1 MNEFV
6 FKNQKKLRCG
16 LTTGTCA
23 AACAQA
29 AMLRLLTGQVRSEVT
44 VRLPESRKRVQ
55 VDVAAAQ
62 LHEEIAD
69 NRANRGTQQNS
80 DGRSP
85 LQRVGSAENDSR
97 SLDQRVT
104 LAVYPTADGGFATR
118 KDAGDDPDVTNGT
131 EIRAYIQVCKRASEK
146 IVTSDAG
153 NLKADRSMWQGKDTE
168 AAGSMR
174 KTPEQTHASSRETS
188 VFVPEGAFA
197 SADGRLYLTGGEG
210 VGRVTKPG
218 LEQAVGQ
225 SAINRVPRQM
235 IFDAVQQVLDAFED
249 DEKRRT
255 EGCTPSLEMENKL
268 KHVDGKP
275 DAEYIRSKW
284 LNEGNEKSERSEKPC
299 YLITISVPAGAELA
313 KRTFNPMLGIE
324 GGISIL
330 GTTGIVEPMSEAAI
344 VATIET
350 SIRQVL
356 AMEDAAASETET
368 LRKEEVSAD
377 QKAETLIRQVL
388 AMEDD
393 AVSEAETLR
402 KEDVSADQKTETS
415 EERTAADEAVG
426 QLQSPAA
433 HGEQTEST
441 GSGRKDD
448 GDIGRSARRILA
460 VPGNYGQRYVEQQL
474 GLRGVPVVEVS
485 NYIGEAI
492 DLAVSYGATDFLLV
506 GNVGKLVKLAAGI
519 MNTHS
524 RVADGRWEI
533 FAAHLALCGG
543 TRAQVAAM
551 REATTTEE
559 MLTRLEAMGLRVPVM
574 ASIMGEIEAHMA
586 HRIRGQMNFGVIV
599 YSERFG
605 RVGETAGAA
614 RLLEGFCCIKS

>member
-29 AMLRLLTGQVRSEVT
+29 VMLRLLTGQVRSEVT

-55 VDVAAAQ
+55 VDVAAAK

-69 NRANRGTQQNS
+69 NRANRGTQQDS
-80 DGRSP
+80 DAASLLQQADPAEDRLRS
-85 LQRVGSAENDSR
+85 SAQ
-97 SLDQRVT
+97 LVT

-131 EIRAYIQVCKRASEK
+131 EIRAYVKVFEK
-146 IVTSDAG
+146 GPEETATSSVEG
-153 NLKADRSMWQGKDTE
+153 LRLHADRHPSEMTDDAREVRMESHAASKCDGPAPE
-168 AAGSMR
+168 A
-174 KTPEQTHASSRETS
+174 
-188 VFVPEGAFA
+188 VPTGAFV
-197 SADGRLYLTGGEG
+197 SANGRLYLTGGVG

-218 LEQAVGQ
+218 LEQAIGQ

-235 IFDAVQQVLDAFED
+235 IFDAVQQVLDVFEE
-249 DEKRRT
+249 DEKHRID
-255 EGCTPSLEMENKL
+255 GCTSSLK
-268 KHVDGKP
+268 
-275 DAEYIRSKW
+275 
-284 LNEGNEKSERSEKPC
+284 C

-313 KRTFNPMLGIE
+313 QRTFNPMLGIE

-344 VATIET
+344 IATIET

-368 LRKEEVSAD
+368 LRKE
-377 QKAETLIRQVL
+377 
-388 AMEDD
+388 
-393 AVSEAETLR
+393 
-402 KEDVSADQKTETS
+402 DVSAAQKAETS

-426 QLQSPAA
+426 QLQSPAT
-433 HGEQTEST
+433 HGKQTDST
-441 GSGRKDD
+441 DSGRKDD
-448 GDIGRSARRILA
+448 GDIGRSTRRILA

-559 MLTRLEAMGLRVPVM
+559 MLTRLETMGLRVPVM
-574 ASIMGEIEAHMA
+574 ASIMGEIEAHIA

-614 RLLEGFCCIKS
+614 RLLEGFQR

>member
-29 AMLRLLTGQVRSEVT
+29 AMLRLLTGKVLPEVT
-44 VRLPESRKRVQ
+44 VRLPESRK
-55 VDVAAAQ
+55 
-62 LHEEIAD
+62 
-69 NRANRGTQQNS
+69 
-80 DGRSP
+80 SP
-85 LQRVGSAENDSR
+85 ENT
-97 SLDQRVT
+97 RVT

-131 EIRAYIQVCKRASEK
+131 EIRAYIQVCDVAS
-146 IVTSDAG
+146 VPAG
-153 NLKADRSMWQGKDTE
+153 
-168 AAGSMR
+168 
-174 KTPEQTHASSRETS
+174 
-188 VFVPEGAFA
+188 VFA

-235 IFDAVQQVLDAFED
+235 IFEAVQQVLED
-249 DEKRRT
+249 FGE
-255 EGCTPSLEMENKL
+255 EACTT
-268 KHVDGKP
+268 
-275 DAEYIRSKW
+275 
-284 LNEGNEKSERSEKPC
+284 C

-313 KRTFNPMLGIE
+313 QRTFNPMLGIE

-344 VATIET
+344 VATIES

-356 AMEDAAASETET
+356 AMED
-368 LRKEEVSAD
+368 
-377 QKAETLIRQVL
+377 
-388 AMEDD
+388 
-393 AVSEAETLR
+393 
-402 KEDVSADQKTETS
+402 
-415 EERTAADEAVG
+415 
-426 QLQSPAA
+426 
-433 HGEQTEST
+433 
-441 GSGRKDD
+441 
-448 GDIGRSARRILA
+448 GDIGRRKRRILA

-559 MLTRLEAMGLRVPVM
+559 MLTRLEEMGLRAQVM

-586 HRIRGQMNFGVIV
+586 HRIRGQMDFGVIV

-605 RVGETAGAA
+605 RVGETAGAE
-614 RLLEGFCCIKS
+614 RLLEKFRGIGA

>member
-55 VDVAAAQ
+55 VDVAAAK
-62 LHEEIAD
+62 LHAEIAD
-69 NRANRGTQQNS
+69 NRANRGTQQDS

-85 LQRVGSAENDSR
+85 LQQAGSVKSDLR
-97 SLDQRVT
+97 SSEQLVT

-131 EIRAYIQVCKRASEK
+131 EIRACIQVCD
-146 IVTSDAG
+146 V
-153 NLKADRSMWQGKDTE
+153 
-168 AAGSMR
+168 
-174 KTPEQTHASSRETS
+174 
-188 VFVPEGAFA
+188 VVVPEGAFA
-197 SADGRLYLTGGEG
+197 SADGRLYLTGGVG

-313 KRTFNPMLGIE
+313 QQTFNPMLGIE

-356 AMEDAAASETET
+356 AMEDAAVSETQT
-368 LRKEEVSAD
+368 LRKEE
-377 QKAETLIRQVL
+377 
-388 AMEDD
+388 
-393 AVSEAETLR
+393 
-402 KEDVSADQKTETS
+402 VSADQKTETS

-426 QLQSPAA
+426 RLQSPAA
-433 HGEQTEST
+433 HGKQKELT

-551 REATTTEE
+551 RKATTTEE
-559 MLTRLEAMGLRVPVM
+559 MLTRLEEMGLRVPVM

>member
-1 MNEFV
+1 MNEYV

-29 AMLRLLTGQVRSEVT
+29 AMLRLLTGQVLSEVT
-44 VRLPESRKRVQ
+44 VRLPESRK
-55 VDVAAAQ
+55 
-62 LHEEIAD
+62 
-69 NRANRGTQQNS
+69 N
-80 DGRSP
+80 P
-85 LQRVGSAENDSR
+85 ENT
-97 SLDQRVT
+97 RVT
-104 LAVYPTADGGFATR
+104 LSVYPTADGGFATR

-131 EIRAYIQVCKRASEK
+131 EIRAYIQVCDVAS
-146 IVTSDAG
+146 
-153 NLKADRSMWQGKDTE
+153 
-168 AAGSMR
+168 
-174 KTPEQTHASSRETS
+174 
-188 VFVPEGAFA
+188 VPAGAFA
-197 SADGRLYLTGGEG
+197 SADGRLYLTGGMG

-235 IFDAVQQVLDAFED
+235 IFDAVQQVLEDFGEDA
-249 DEKRRT
+249 
-255 EGCTPSLEMENKL
+255 CTT
-268 KHVDGKP
+268 
-275 DAEYIRSKW
+275 
-284 LNEGNEKSERSEKPC
+284 C

-313 KRTFNPMLGIE
+313 QRTFNPMLGIE

-350 SIRQVL
+350 SIRQL
-356 AMEDAAASETET
+356 LTME
-368 LRKEEVSAD
+368 
-377 QKAETLIRQVL
+377 
-388 AMEDD
+388 
-393 AVSEAETLR
+393 
-402 KEDVSADQKTETS
+402 
-415 EERTAADEAVG
+415 
-426 QLQSPAA
+426 
-433 HGEQTEST
+433 
-441 GSGRKDD
+441 D
-448 GDIGRSARRILA
+448 GDIDRRARRILA

-559 MLTRLEAMGLRVPVM
+559 MLTRLEEMGLRAPVM

-586 HRIRGQMNFGVIV
+586 HRIRGQMDFGVIV
-599 YSERFG
+599 YSERFE
-605 RVGETAGAA
+605 RVGETAGAE
-614 RLLEGFCCIKS
+614 RLLEKLRGTGA

>member
-55 VDVAAAQ
+55 VDVAAAK

-69 NRANRGTQQNS
+69 NRANRGTQQDSN
-80 DGRSP
+80 GRSP
-85 LQRVGSAENDSR
+85 LQQAGSAESDTR
-97 SLDQRVT
+97 SSEQRVT

-131 EIRAYIQVCKRASEK
+131 EIRACIQVCKRASEK

-153 NLKADRSMWQGKDTE
+153 NLKADRSMWQGKDSE

-174 KTPEQTHASSRETS
+174 MNAEHAPASSGEAS
-188 VFVPEGAFA
+188 VLVPEGAFA

-235 IFDAVQQVLDAFED
+235 IFDAVQQVLDAFEED

-268 KHVDGKP
+268 KHVDGKS
-275 DAEYIRSKW
+275 DAEYIRSKC

-299 YLITISVPAGAELA
+299 YLIMISVPAGAELA
-313 KRTFNPMLGIE
+313 QRTFNPMLGIE

-356 AMEDAAASETET
+356 AMEDAAVLETET

-377 QKAETLIRQVL
+377 QKAET
-388 AMEDD
+388 
-393 AVSEAETLR
+393 
-402 KEDVSADQKTETS
+402 S
-415 EERTAADEAVG
+415 EEQTAADEAVG
-426 QLQSPAA
+426 QLQSVAT

-559 MLTRLEAMGLRVPVM
+559 MLTRLEEMGLRAPVM

-614 RLLEGFCCIKS
+614 RLLDRFQS

>member
-55 VDVAAAQ
+55 VDVAAAK
-62 LHEEIAD
+62 LHAEIAD
-69 NRANRGTQQNS
+69 NRANRGTQQDR

-85 LQRVGSAENDSR
+85 LQRVGSAESDSR
-97 SLDQRVT
+97 PFDQRVGSVNSDLRSSEQLVT

-131 EIRAYIQVCKRASEK
+131 EIRACIQVCKR
-146 IVTSDAG
+146 V
-153 NLKADRSMWQGKDTE
+153 
-168 AAGSMR
+168 
-174 KTPEQTHASSRETS
+174 PSR
-188 VFVPEGAFA
+188 AFA

-255 EGCTPSLEMENKL
+255 EGCTPSFEMGNKL

-275 DAEYIRSKW
+275 DAEYIRSKC

-313 KRTFNPMLGIE
+313 QRTFNPMLGIE

-344 VATIET
+344 IATIET

-356 AMEDAAASETET
+356 AMEDVAVSETQT
-368 LRKEEVSAD
+368 QRKEE
-377 QKAETLIRQVL
+377 
-388 AMEDD
+388 
-393 AVSEAETLR
+393 
-402 KEDVSADQKTETS
+402 VSADQKTETS

-433 HGEQTEST
+433 HGEQTDST
-441 GSGRKDD
+441 GSGRKED

-574 ASIMGEIEAHMA
+574 ASIMEEIEAHMA

-605 RVGETAGAA
+605 RVGETEGAA

>member
-1 MNEFV
+1 MCWMEEDGAQVEKKCGRWPAVSEAETDRMRDMNEFV

-44 VRLPESRKRVQ
+44 VRLPESRKRSL
-55 VDVAAAQ
+55 DSIAAAQ
-62 LHEEIAD
+62 LHAEMAD

-80 DGRSP
+80 DGQSP
-85 LQRVGSAENDSR
+85 LQRVGSAESDSR
-97 SLDQRVT
+97 SSEQLVT

-131 EIRAYIQVCKRASEK
+131 EIRACIQVCKR
-146 IVTSDAG
+146 V
-153 NLKADRSMWQGKDTE
+153 
-168 AAGSMR
+168 
-174 KTPEQTHASSRETS
+174 PSR
-188 VFVPEGAFA
+188 AFM
-197 SADGRLYLTGGEG
+197 STNGRLYLTGGEG

-235 IFDAVQQVLDAFED
+235 IFDAVQQVLEDFGEDA
-249 DEKRRT
+249 
-255 EGCTPSLEMENKL
+255 CTT
-268 KHVDGKP
+268 
-275 DAEYIRSKW
+275 
-284 LNEGNEKSERSEKPC
+284 C

-313 KRTFNPMLGIE
+313 QRTFNPMLGIE

-356 AMEDAAASETET
+356 TME
-368 LRKEEVSAD
+368 
-377 QKAETLIRQVL
+377 
-388 AMEDD
+388 
-393 AVSEAETLR
+393 
-402 KEDVSADQKTETS
+402 
-415 EERTAADEAVG
+415 
-426 QLQSPAA
+426 
-433 HGEQTEST
+433 
-441 GSGRKDD
+441 D
-448 GDIGRSARRILA
+448 GDIGRRARRILA

-574 ASIMGEIEAHMA
+574 ASIMEEIEAHMA

-605 RVGETAGAA
+605 RVGETEGAA

>member
-29 AMLRLLTGQVRSEVT
+29 AMLRLLTGQVLPEVT
-44 VRLPESRKRVQ
+44 VRLPESRKRVRESIAG
-55 VDVAAAQ
+55 VLFRD
-62 LHEEIAD
+62 EISED
-69 NRANRGTQQNS
+69 RENCGTQHDS
-80 DGRSP
+80 DGMSQ
-85 LQRVGSAENDSR
+85 LQQAGSVKDSTG
-97 SLDQRVT
+97 SSTQLVT
-104 LAVYPTADGGFATR
+104 LSVYPTADGGFATR

-131 EIRAYIQVCKRASEK
+131 EIRAYVQICDVAS
-146 IVTSDAG
+146 
-153 NLKADRSMWQGKDTE
+153 
-168 AAGSMR
+168 
-174 KTPEQTHASSRETS
+174 
-188 VFVPEGAFA
+188 VPYGAFM
-197 SADGRLYLTGGEG
+197 SMDGRLYLMGGVG

-235 IFDAVQQVLDAFED
+235 IFDAVQQVLDAFGED
-249 DEKRRT
+249 DEKHRI
-255 EGCTPSLEMENKL
+255 EGSAAESVTAASEMEDEPKSTDEKQGVENL
-268 KHVDGKP
+268 GLN
-275 DAEYIRSKW
+275 RR
-284 LNEGNEKSERSEKPC
+284 NEGNEQSERSKKTC

-313 KRTFNPMLGIE
+313 RRTFNPMLGIE

-350 SIRQVL
+350 SIRQVM
-356 AMEDAAASETET
+356 AME
-368 LRKEEVSAD
+368 
-377 QKAETLIRQVL
+377 
-388 AMEDD
+388 
-393 AVSEAETLR
+393 
-402 KEDVSADQKTETS
+402 
-415 EERTAADEAVG
+415 
-426 QLQSPAA
+426 
-433 HGEQTEST
+433 
-441 GSGRKDD
+441 D
-448 GDIGRSARRILA
+448 GDIGRRTRRIQA
-460 VPGNYGQRYVEQQL
+460 VPGNYGQRYVEANL

-492 DLAVSYGATDFLLV
+492 DLAVSYRATDFLLV

-559 MLTRLEAMGLRVPVM
+559 MLTRLEEMGLRVPVM
-574 ASIMGEIEAHMA
+574 DSIMGEIEAHMA
-586 HRIRGQMNFGVIV
+586 HRIRGQMDFGVIV

-605 RVGETAGAA
+605 RVGETTGAA
-614 RLLEGFCCIKS
+614 RLLEGFRMQGLRSGVF

>member
-44 VRLPESRKRVQ
+44 VRLPESRKHSL
-55 VDVAAAQ
+55 DSIAAAQ
-62 LHEEIAD
+62 LHEEIDD
-69 NRANRGTQQNS
+69 NRANRGAQQNS

-85 LQRVGSAENDSR
+85 LQQAGSAESDTR
-97 SLDQRVT
+97 SSEQRVT

-131 EIRAYIQVCKRASEK
+131 EIRAYIQVCER
-146 IVTSDAG
+146 V
-153 NLKADRSMWQGKDTE
+153 
-168 AAGSMR
+168 
-174 KTPEQTHASSRETS
+174 PSR
-188 VFVPEGAFA
+188 AFA
-197 SADGRLYLTGGEG
+197 SADGRLYLTGGVG

-235 IFDAVQQVLDAFED
+235 IFDAVQQVLDAFEED

-255 EGCTPSLEMENKL
+255 EGCTPSFEMENKL

-313 KRTFNPMLGIE
+313 QRTFNPMLGIE

-356 AMEDAAASETET
+356 AME
-368 LRKEEVSAD
+368 V
-377 QKAETLIRQVL
+377 
-388 AMEDD
+388 
-393 AVSEAETLR
+393 
-402 KEDVSADQKTETS
+402 
-415 EERTAADEAVG
+415 
-426 QLQSPAA
+426 
-433 HGEQTEST
+433 
-441 GSGRKDD
+441 
-448 GDIGRSARRILA
+448 GDIDRRAWRILA

-559 MLTRLEAMGLRVPVM
+559 MLTRLEEMGLRAPVM

-614 RLLEGFCCIKS
+614 RLLEGFQR

>member
-1 MNEFV
+1 MSDMNEFV

-44 VRLPESRKRVQ
+44 VRLPESRKHSL
-55 VDVAAAQ
+55 DSIAAAQ

-85 LQRVGSAENDSR
+85 LQQAGSAESDTR
-97 SLDQRVT
+97 SSDQRVT

-131 EIRAYIQVCKRASEK
+131 EIRARIQVCD
-146 IVTSDAG
+146 V
-153 NLKADRSMWQGKDTE
+153 
-168 AAGSMR
+168 
-174 KTPEQTHASSRETS
+174 
-188 VFVPEGAFA
+188 VVVPEGAFA

-225 SAINRVPRQM
+225 SAINRVSRQM
-235 IFDAVQQVLDAFED
+235 IFDAVQQVLED
-249 DEKRRT
+249 FGEEEKLRMESIAAEDST
-255 EGCTPSLEMENKL
+255 ASHEMEDKT
-268 KHVDGKP
+268 
-275 DAEYIRSKW
+275 SC
-284 LNEGNEKSERSEKPC
+284 NEENEKSEQAEKTC

-313 KRTFNPMLGIE
+313 QRTFNPMLGIE

-356 AMEDAAASETET
+356 AMED
-368 LRKEEVSAD
+368 
-377 QKAETLIRQVL
+377 
-388 AMEDD
+388 
-393 AVSEAETLR
+393 
-402 KEDVSADQKTETS
+402 
-415 EERTAADEAVG
+415 
-426 QLQSPAA
+426 
-433 HGEQTEST
+433 
-441 GSGRKDD
+441 
-448 GDIGRSARRILA
+448 GDIDRRKRRILA

-614 RLLEGFCCIKS
+614 RLLEGFQM

>member
-55 VDVAAAQ
+55 VDVAAAK
-62 LHEEIAD
+62 LHAEIAD

-85 LQRVGSAENDSR
+85 LQRVGSAESDSR
-97 SLDQRVT
+97 SFDQRVT

-131 EIRAYIQVCKRASEK
+131 EIRAYIQVCD
-146 IVTSDAG
+146 V
-153 NLKADRSMWQGKDTE
+153 
-168 AAGSMR
+168 
-174 KTPEQTHASSRETS
+174 
-188 VFVPEGAFA
+188 VVVPEGAFM
-197 SADGRLYLTGGEG
+197 STDGRLYLTGGVG

-313 KRTFNPMLGIE
+313 QRTFNPMLGIE

-356 AMEDAAASETET
+356 AMEDAAVSKTET

-388 AMEDD
+388 AMEDA
-393 AVSEAETLR
+393 AVSETQTLR
-402 KEDVSADQKTETS
+402 KEEVSADQKTETS

-433 HGEQTEST
+433 HGEQKELT

-559 MLTRLEAMGLRVPVM
+559 MLTRLEEMGLRVPVM

-605 RVGETAGAA
+605 RVGETAGAE

>member
-29 AMLRLLTGQVRSEVT
+29 AMLRLLTGKVLPEVT
-44 VRLPESRKRVQ
+44 VRLPESGKRVRESI
-55 VDVAAAQ
+55 AAAPV
-62 LHEEIAD
+62 HEEMSKD
-69 NRANRGTQQNS
+69 GERRGTCLNS
-80 DGRSP
+80 DGTAQLQQAGPEEDSTRS
-85 LQRVGSAENDSR
+85 SAQ
-97 SLDQRVT
+97 LVT

-131 EIRAYIQVCKRASEK
+131 EIRAYVQVCDVAS
-146 IVTSDAG
+146 VPAG
-153 NLKADRSMWQGKDTE
+153 
-168 AAGSMR
+168 
-174 KTPEQTHASSRETS
+174 
-188 VFVPEGAFA
+188 VFA

-235 IFDAVQQVLDAFED
+235 IFDAVQQVLED
-249 DEKRRT
+249 FGE
-255 EGCTPSLEMENKL
+255 EACTT
-268 KHVDGKP
+268 
-275 DAEYIRSKW
+275 
-284 LNEGNEKSERSEKPC
+284 C

-313 KRTFNPMLGIE
+313 QRTFNPMLGIE

-344 VATIET
+344 VATIES

-356 AMEDAAASETET
+356 AMED
-368 LRKEEVSAD
+368 
-377 QKAETLIRQVL
+377 
-388 AMEDD
+388 
-393 AVSEAETLR
+393 
-402 KEDVSADQKTETS
+402 
-415 EERTAADEAVG
+415 
-426 QLQSPAA
+426 
-433 HGEQTEST
+433 
-441 GSGRKDD
+441 
-448 GDIGRSARRILA
+448 GDIGRRKRRILA

-559 MLTRLEAMGLRVPVM
+559 MLTRLEEMGLRAQVM

-586 HRIRGQMNFGVIV
+586 HRIRGQMDFGVIV

-605 RVGETAGAA
+605 RVGETAGAE
-614 RLLEGFCCIKS
+614 RLLEKFRGIGA

>member
-29 AMLRLLTGQVRSEVT
+29 AMLRLLTGQVLSEVT
-44 VRLPESRKRVQ
+44 VRLPESRK
-55 VDVAAAQ
+55 
-62 LHEEIAD
+62 
-69 NRANRGTQQNS
+69 N
-80 DGRSP
+80 P
-85 LQRVGSAENDSR
+85 ENT
-97 SLDQRVT
+97 RVT
-104 LAVYPTADGGFATR
+104 LSVYPTADGGFATR

-131 EIRAYIQVCKRASEK
+131 EIRAYVQVCDVAS
-146 IVTSDAG
+146 
-153 NLKADRSMWQGKDTE
+153 
-168 AAGSMR
+168 
-174 KTPEQTHASSRETS
+174 
-188 VFVPEGAFA
+188 VPSGAFA

-235 IFDAVQQVLDAFED
+235 IFDAVQQVLEDFGEDA
-249 DEKRRT
+249 
-255 EGCTPSLEMENKL
+255 CTT
-268 KHVDGKP
+268 
-275 DAEYIRSKW
+275 
-284 LNEGNEKSERSEKPC
+284 C

-313 KRTFNPMLGIE
+313 QRTFNPMLGID

-356 AMEDAAASETET
+356 TME
-368 LRKEEVSAD
+368 
-377 QKAETLIRQVL
+377 
-388 AMEDD
+388 
-393 AVSEAETLR
+393 
-402 KEDVSADQKTETS
+402 
-415 EERTAADEAVG
+415 
-426 QLQSPAA
+426 
-433 HGEQTEST
+433 
-441 GSGRKDD
+441 D
-448 GDIGRSARRILA
+448 GDIGRRARRILA

-543 TRAQVAAM
+543 TRAQVAAI

-559 MLTRLEAMGLRVPVM
+559 MLTRLEEMGLRAPVM
-574 ASIMGEIEAHMA
+574 ASIMGEIEVHMA
-586 HRIRGQMNFGVIV
+586 HRIRGQMDFGVIV

-614 RLLEGFCCIKS
+614 QLLEGFCCIKGK

>member
-55 VDVAAAQ
+55 VDVAAAK

-69 NRANRGTQQNS
+69 NRANRGTQQDSN
-80 DGRSP
+80 GRSP
-85 LQRVGSAENDSR
+85 LQQAGSAESDTR
-97 SLDQRVT
+97 SSEQWVT

-131 EIRAYIQVCKRASEK
+131 EIRAYIQVCER
-146 IVTSDAG
+146 V
-153 NLKADRSMWQGKDTE
+153 
-168 AAGSMR
+168 
-174 KTPEQTHASSRETS
+174 PSR
-188 VFVPEGAFA
+188 AFA

-235 IFDAVQQVLDAFED
+235 IFDAVQQVLDAFEED

-275 DAEYIRSKW
+275 DAEYIRSKC
-284 LNEGNEKSERSEKPC
+284 LNEENEKSERSEKPC

-313 KRTFNPMLGIE
+313 QRTFNPMLGIE

-344 VATIET
+344 IATIET

-356 AMEDAAASETET
+356 ALEDAA
-368 LRKEEVSAD
+368 VS
-377 QKAETLIRQVL
+377 
-388 AMEDD
+388 
-393 AVSEAETLR
+393 ETLR
-402 KEDVSADQKTETS
+402 KEDVSADQKAETS
-415 EERTAADEAVG
+415 EEWTAAEEAAR
-426 QLQSPAA
+426 QPQSAAA

-441 GSGRKDD
+441 GSGRKED

-559 MLTRLEAMGLRVPVM
+559 MLTRLEEMGLRAPVM

-586 HRIRGQMNFGVIV
+586 HRIRGQMDFGVIV

-605 RVGETAGAA
+605 RVGETTGAA
-614 RLLEGFCCIKS
+614 RLLEGFRMQGLRSGVF

>member
-29 AMLRLLTGQVRSEVT
+29 AMLRLLTGQVLSEVT
-44 VRLPESRKRVQ
+44 VRLPESRKRVRESIAG
-55 VDVAAAQ
+55 VSFRD
-62 LHEEIAD
+62 EISKD
-69 NRANRGTQQNS
+69 RENSGTQHESEGMSQLQQAGPAE
-80 DGRSP
+80 GR
-85 LQRVGSAENDSR
+85 QGSFA
-97 SLDQRVT
+97 QRVT
-104 LAVYPTADGGFATR
+104 LSVYPTADGGFATR

-131 EIRAYIQVCKRASEK
+131 EIRAYIQVCD
-146 IVTSDAG
+146 VTS
-153 NLKADRSMWQGKDTE
+153 
-168 AAGSMR
+168 
-174 KTPEQTHASSRETS
+174 
-188 VFVPEGAFA
+188 VPAGAFA
-197 SADGRLYLTGGEG
+197 SADGRLYLTGGVG

-235 IFDAVQQVLDAFED
+235 IFDAVQQVLEDFGEDA
-249 DEKRRT
+249 
-255 EGCTPSLEMENKL
+255 CTN
-268 KHVDGKP
+268 
-275 DAEYIRSKW
+275 
-284 LNEGNEKSERSEKPC
+284 C

-313 KRTFNPMLGIE
+313 QRTFNPMLGIE

-356 AMEDAAASETET
+356 AMEDAAVSEVDEASGWPRASASHEDQA
-368 LRKEEVSAD
+368 VSAD
-377 QKAETLIRQVL
+377 
-388 AMEDD
+388 
-393 AVSEAETLR
+393 
-402 KEDVSADQKTETS
+402 
-415 EERTAADEAVG
+415 
-426 QLQSPAA
+426 
-433 HGEQTEST
+433 
-441 GSGRKDD
+441 SGRKND
-448 GDIGRSARRILA
+448 GDIGRRARRILA

-559 MLTRLEAMGLRVPVM
+559 MLTRLEELGLRAPVM

-586 HRIRGQMNFGVIV
+586 HRIRGQMDFGVIV

-605 RVGETAGAA
+605 RVGETAGAE

>member
-29 AMLRLLTGQVRSEVT
+29 AMLRLLTGKVLPEVT
-44 VRLPESRKRVQ
+44 VRLPESRK
-55 VDVAAAQ
+55 
-62 LHEEIAD
+62 
-69 NRANRGTQQNS
+69 
-80 DGRSP
+80 SP
-85 LQRVGSAENDSR
+85 ENT
-97 SLDQRVT
+97 RVT

-131 EIRAYIQVCKRASEK
+131 EIRAYIQVCDVAS
-146 IVTSDAG
+146 VPAG
-153 NLKADRSMWQGKDTE
+153 
-168 AAGSMR
+168 
-174 KTPEQTHASSRETS
+174 
-188 VFVPEGAFA
+188 VFA

-235 IFDAVQQVLDAFED
+235 IFEAVQQVLED
-249 DEKRRT
+249 FGE
-255 EGCTPSLEMENKL
+255 EACTT
-268 KHVDGKP
+268 
-275 DAEYIRSKW
+275 
-284 LNEGNEKSERSEKPC
+284 C

-313 KRTFNPMLGIE
+313 QRTFNPMLGIE

-344 VATIET
+344 VATIES

-356 AMEDAAASETET
+356 AMED
-368 LRKEEVSAD
+368 
-377 QKAETLIRQVL
+377 
-388 AMEDD
+388 
-393 AVSEAETLR
+393 
-402 KEDVSADQKTETS
+402 
-415 EERTAADEAVG
+415 
-426 QLQSPAA
+426 
-433 HGEQTEST
+433 
-441 GSGRKDD
+441 
-448 GDIGRSARRILA
+448 GDIGRRKRRILA

-543 TRAQVAAM
+543 TRAQVVAM

-559 MLTRLEAMGLRVPVM
+559 MLTRLEEMGLRVPVM

-586 HRIRGQMNFGVIV
+586 HRIRGQMDFGVIV

-605 RVGETAGAA
+605 RVGETAGAE
-614 RLLEGFCCIKS
+614 RLLEKFRGIGA

>member
-1 MNEFV
+1 MNEYV

-29 AMLRLLTGQVRSEVT
+29 AMLRLLTGQVLSEVT
-44 VRLPESRKRVQ
+44 VRLPESRK
-55 VDVAAAQ
+55 
-62 LHEEIAD
+62 
-69 NRANRGTQQNS
+69 N
-80 DGRSP
+80 P
-85 LQRVGSAENDSR
+85 ENT
-97 SLDQRVT
+97 RVT
-104 LAVYPTADGGFATR
+104 LSVYPTADGGFATR

-131 EIRAYIQVCKRASEK
+131 EIRAYVQVCDVAS
-146 IVTSDAG
+146 
-153 NLKADRSMWQGKDTE
+153 
-168 AAGSMR
+168 
-174 KTPEQTHASSRETS
+174 
-188 VFVPEGAFA
+188 VPSGAFA

-235 IFDAVQQVLDAFED
+235 IFDAVQQVLEDFGEDA
-249 DEKRRT
+249 
-255 EGCTPSLEMENKL
+255 CTT
-268 KHVDGKP
+268 
-275 DAEYIRSKW
+275 
-284 LNEGNEKSERSEKPC
+284 C

-313 KRTFNPMLGIE
+313 QRTFNPMLGIE

-356 AMEDAAASETET
+356 TME
-368 LRKEEVSAD
+368 
-377 QKAETLIRQVL
+377 
-388 AMEDD
+388 
-393 AVSEAETLR
+393 
-402 KEDVSADQKTETS
+402 
-415 EERTAADEAVG
+415 
-426 QLQSPAA
+426 
-433 HGEQTEST
+433 
-441 GSGRKDD
+441 D
-448 GDIGRSARRILA
+448 GDIGRRARRILA

-543 TRAQVAAM
+543 TRAQVAAI

-559 MLTRLEAMGLRVPVM
+559 MLTRLEEMGLRAPVM
-574 ASIMGEIEAHMA
+574 ASIMGEIDAHMA
-586 HRIRGQMNFGVIV
+586 HRIRGQMDFGVIV

-605 RVGETAGAA
+605 RVGETTGAE

>member
-29 AMLRLLTGQVRSEVT
+29 AMLRLLTGKVLSEVT

-55 VDVAAAQ
+55 ESIAAASV
-62 LHEEIAD
+62 HEEISE
-69 NRANRGTQQNS
+69 NGERRGTCLNS
-80 DGRSP
+80 DGTSP
-85 LQRVGSAENDSR
+85 LQQTGSAESSPGSSDR
-97 SLDQRVT
+97 LVT
-104 LAVYPTADGGFATR
+104 LLVYPTADGGFATR

-131 EIRAYIQVCKRASEK
+131 EIRAYVQVCDVAS
-146 IVTSDAG
+146 
-153 NLKADRSMWQGKDTE
+153 
-168 AAGSMR
+168 
-174 KTPEQTHASSRETS
+174 
-188 VFVPEGAFA
+188 VPAGAFA
-197 SADGRLYLTGGEG
+197 STDGRLYLSGGVG

-235 IFDAVQQVLDAFED
+235 IFDAVQQVLETFEE
-249 DEKRRT
+249 DEEKLRM
-255 EGCTPSLEMENKL
+255 EGIAAEDGTSSLAVEDRP
-268 KHVDGKP
+268 KHTDGKS
-275 DAEYIRSKW
+275 DAENIGSYRR
-284 LNEGNEKSERSEKPC
+284 NEGNEKSEQAEKTC

-313 KRTFNPMLGIE
+313 QRTFNPMLGIE

-344 VATIET
+344 VATIES

-356 AMEDAAASETET
+356 AMED
-368 LRKEEVSAD
+368 
-377 QKAETLIRQVL
+377 
-388 AMEDD
+388 
-393 AVSEAETLR
+393 
-402 KEDVSADQKTETS
+402 
-415 EERTAADEAVG
+415 
-426 QLQSPAA
+426 
-433 HGEQTEST
+433 
-441 GSGRKDD
+441 
-448 GDIGRSARRILA
+448 GDIGRRARRILA

-543 TRAQVAAM
+543 TQAQVAAM
-551 REATTTEE
+551 REATTEE
-559 MLTRLEAMGLRVPVM
+559 MLTRLEEMGLRAQVM

-586 HRIRGQMNFGVIV
+586 HRIRGQMDFGVIV

-605 RVGETAGAA
+605 RVGETAGAE
-614 RLLEGFCCIKS
+614 RLLEGFLI

>member
-55 VDVAAAQ
+55 VDVAAAK

-69 NRANRGTQQNS
+69 NRANRGTQQDS

-85 LQRVGSAENDSR
+85 LQRVGSAESDAR
-97 SLDQRVT
+97 SFDQRVT

-131 EIRAYIQVCKRASEK
+131 EIRAYIQVCKR
-146 IVTSDAG
+146 V
-153 NLKADRSMWQGKDTE
+153 
-168 AAGSMR
+168 
-174 KTPEQTHASSRETS
+174 PSR
-188 VFVPEGAFA
+188 AFA
-197 SADGRLYLTGGEG
+197 SADGRLYLMGGVG

-235 IFDAVQQVLDAFED
+235 IFDAVHQVLDAFED

-255 EGCTPSLEMENKL
+255 EGCTPSLEMENKP
-268 KHVDGKP
+268 KHMDGKP
-275 DAEYIRSKW
+275 DAEYIRSKC

-313 KRTFNPMLGIE
+313 QRTFNPMLGIE

-344 VATIET
+344 IATIEA

-356 AMEDAAASETET
+356 AMEDAAVSETQT
-368 LRKEEVSAD
+368 LRKEE
-377 QKAETLIRQVL
+377 
-388 AMEDD
+388 
-393 AVSEAETLR
+393 
-402 KEDVSADQKTETS
+402 VSADQKTETS

-433 HGEQTEST
+433 HGKQTEST
-441 GSGRKDD
+441 DSGRKDD

-605 RVGETAGAA
+605 RVGETEGAA

>member
-1 MNEFV
+1 M
-6 FKNQKKLRCG
+6 
-16 LTTGTCA
+16 
-23 AACAQA
+23 
-29 AMLRLLTGQVRSEVT
+29 
-44 VRLPESRKRVQ
+44 
-55 VDVAAAQ
+55 
-62 LHEEIAD
+62 
-69 NRANRGTQQNS
+69 
-80 DGRSP
+80 
-85 LQRVGSAENDSR
+85 
-97 SLDQRVT
+97 
-104 LAVYPTADGGFATR
+104 
-118 KDAGDDPDVTNGT
+118 
-131 EIRAYIQVCKRASEK
+131 
-146 IVTSDAG
+146 
-153 NLKADRSMWQGKDTE
+153 
-168 AAGSMR
+168 
-174 KTPEQTHASSRETS
+174 
-188 VFVPEGAFA
+188 
-197 SADGRLYLTGGEG
+197 
-210 VGRVTKPG
+210 TKPG

-235 IFDAVQQVLDAFED
+235 IFDAVQQVLDAFEED

-268 KHVDGKP
+268 KHVDGKS
-275 DAEYIRSKW
+275 DAEYIRSKC
-284 LNEGNEKSERSEKPC
+284 LNEGNEKSERSEKHC

-313 KRTFNPMLGIE
+313 QRTFNPMLGIE

-356 AMEDAAASETET
+356 AMEDAAASKKEM

-388 AMEDD
+388 AMEDV
-393 AVSEAETLR
+393 AVSETQTQR
-402 KEDVSADQKTETS
+402 KEEVSADQKTETS

-433 HGEQTEST
+433 HGKQTEST

-559 MLTRLEAMGLRVPVM
+559 MLTRLEEMGLRVPVM
-574 ASIMGEIEAHMA
+574 ASIMEEIEAHMA

-605 RVGETAGAA
+605 RVGETEGAA
-614 RLLEGFCCIKS
+614 RLLEGFQS

>member
-44 VRLPESRKRVQ
+44 VRLPESRKRSL
-55 VDVAAAQ
+55 DSIAAAQ

-85 LQRVGSAENDSR
+85 LQQAGSAESDSR
-97 SLDQRVT
+97 SFDQRVT

-131 EIRAYIQVCKRASEK
+131 EIRAYIQVCERVPSRAFMS
-146 IVTSDAG
+146 T
-153 NLKADRSMWQGKDTE
+153 
-168 AAGSMR
+168 
-174 KTPEQTHASSRETS
+174 
-188 VFVPEGAFA
+188 
-197 SADGRLYLTGGEG
+197 DGRLYLTGGEG

-218 LEQAVGQ
+218 LEQAIGQ

-235 IFDAVQQVLDAFED
+235 IFDAVQQVLDAFEED
-249 DEKRRT
+249 A
-255 EGCTPSLEMENKL
+255 CTT
-268 KHVDGKP
+268 
-275 DAEYIRSKW
+275 R
-284 LNEGNEKSERSEKPC
+284 

-313 KRTFNPMLGIE
+313 QRTFNPMLGIE

-356 AMEDAAASETET
+356 AME
-368 LRKEEVSAD
+368 
-377 QKAETLIRQVL
+377 
-388 AMEDD
+388 
-393 AVSEAETLR
+393 
-402 KEDVSADQKTETS
+402 
-415 EERTAADEAVG
+415 
-426 QLQSPAA
+426 
-433 HGEQTEST
+433 
-441 GSGRKDD
+441 D

-559 MLTRLEAMGLRVPVM
+559 MLTRLEEMGLRALVM

-605 RVGETAGAA
+605 RVGKTAGAA
-614 RLLEGFCCIKS
+614 RLLDRFQS

>member
-44 VRLPESRKRVQ
+44 VRLPERRKHSL
-55 VDVAAAQ
+55 DSIAAAQ

-85 LQRVGSAENDSR
+85 LQQAGSAESDSG
-97 SLDQRVT
+97 SFDQRVT

-131 EIRAYIQVCKRASEK
+131 EIRAYVQICERVPSRA
-146 IVTSDAG
+146 
-153 NLKADRSMWQGKDTE
+153 
-168 AAGSMR
+168 
-174 KTPEQTHASSRETS
+174 
-188 VFVPEGAFA
+188 FV
-197 SADGRLYLTGGEG
+197 STNGRLYLTGGEG

-235 IFDAVQQVLDAFED
+235 IFDAVQQVLNAFED
-249 DEKRRT
+249 DEK
-255 EGCTPSLEMENKL
+255 P
-268 KHVDGKP
+268 
-275 DAEYIRSKW
+275 Y
-284 LNEGNEKSERSEKPC
+284 

-313 KRTFNPMLGIE
+313 QRTFNPMLGIE

-356 AMEDAAASETET
+356 AMEDDAASKT
-368 LRKEEVSAD
+368 
-377 QKAETLIRQVL
+377 
-388 AMEDD
+388 
-393 AVSEAETLR
+393 ETLR
-402 KEDVSADQKTETS
+402 KEDVSAAQKAETF
-415 EERTAADEAVG
+415 EERTAEDEAAR
-426 QLQSPAA
+426 QPQSAAA

-441 GSGRKDD
+441 GSGWKED

-614 RLLEGFCCIKS
+614 RLLEGFQM

>member
-29 AMLRLLTGQVRSEVT
+29 AMLRLLTGQVLPEVS

-55 VDVAAAQ
+55 ADIAAAKICD
-62 LHEEIAD
+62 EISED
-69 NRANRGTQQNS
+69 GERRGTYQDSDAASLLQQA
-80 DGRSP
+80 DPAEDRLRS
-85 LQRVGSAENDSR
+85 SAH
-97 SLDQRVT
+97 LVT
-104 LAVYPTADGGFATR
+104 LAVYPTADGSFATR

-131 EIRAYIQVCKRASEK
+131 EIRAYVKVFEK
-146 IVTSDAG
+146 GPEETATSSVEG
-153 NLKADRSMWQGKDTE
+153 LRLHADRHPSEMTDDAREVRMESHAASKCDGPAPE
-168 AAGSMR
+168 A
-174 KTPEQTHASSRETS
+174 
-188 VFVPEGAFA
+188 VPTGAFV
-197 SADGRLYLTGGEG
+197 SANGRLYLTGGVG

-235 IFDAVQQVLDAFED
+235 IFDAVQQVLDAFEED

-275 DAEYIRSKW
+275 DAEYIRSKR

-313 KRTFNPMLGIE
+313 QRTFNPMLGIE

-356 AMEDAAASETET
+356 A
-368 LRKEEVSAD
+368 L
-377 QKAETLIRQVL
+377 
-388 AMEDD
+388 EDD
-393 AVSEAETLR
+393 AVSETLR
-402 KEDVSADQKTETS
+402 KEDMPPAHEKQ
-415 EERTAADEAVG
+415 TAATD
-426 QLQSPAA
+426 
-433 HGEQTEST
+433 
-441 GSGRKDD
+441 SGRKDD
-448 GDIGRSARRILA
+448 GSIGLEKRKRRILA

-474 GLRGVPVVEVS
+474 GLRGGPVVEVS

-559 MLTRLEAMGLRVPVM
+559 MLTRLETMGLRVPVM
-574 ASIMGEIEAHMA
+574 ASIMGEIEAHIA

-614 RLLEGFCCIKS
+614 RLLEGFQR

>member
-1 MNEFV
+1 MNEYV

-29 AMLRLLTGQVRSEVT
+29 AMLRLLIGQVLSEVT
-44 VRLPESRKRVQ
+44 VRLPESRK
-55 VDVAAAQ
+55 
-62 LHEEIAD
+62 
-69 NRANRGTQQNS
+69 N
-80 DGRSP
+80 P
-85 LQRVGSAENDSR
+85 ENT
-97 SLDQRVT
+97 RVT
-104 LAVYPTADGGFATR
+104 LSVYPTADGGFATR

-131 EIRAYIQVCKRASEK
+131 EIRAYIQVCDVASMP
-146 IVTSDAG
+146 A
-153 NLKADRSMWQGKDTE
+153 
-168 AAGSMR
+168 
-174 KTPEQTHASSRETS
+174 
-188 VFVPEGAFA
+188 GAFA
-197 SADGRLYLTGGEG
+197 SANGRLYLTGGEG

-235 IFDAVQQVLDAFED
+235 IFDAVQQVLEDFGEDA
-249 DEKRRT
+249 
-255 EGCTPSLEMENKL
+255 CTN
-268 KHVDGKP
+268 
-275 DAEYIRSKW
+275 
-284 LNEGNEKSERSEKPC
+284 C

-313 KRTFNPMLGIE
+313 QRTFNPMLGIE

-356 AMEDAAASETET
+356 TMEDVAVSGAEK
-368 LRKEEVSAD
+368 LRKEEVSASHGK
-377 QKAETLIRQVL
+377 QT
-388 AMEDD
+388 
-393 AVSEAETLR
+393 VST
-402 KEDVSADQKTETS
+402 D
-415 EERTAADEAVG
+415 
-426 QLQSPAA
+426 
-433 HGEQTEST
+433 
-441 GSGRKDD
+441 SGRKED
-448 GDIGRSARRILA
+448 GDIGRRARRILA

-559 MLTRLEAMGLRVPVM
+559 MLTRLEEMGLRAPVM
-574 ASIMGEIEAHMA
+574 TSIMGEIEAHMA

-605 RVGETAGAA
+605 RVGETEGAA
-614 RLLEGFCCIKS
+614 RLLDRFQS

>member
-55 VDVAAAQ
+55 V
-62 LHEEIAD
+62 
-69 NRANRGTQQNS
+69 
-80 DGRSP
+80 
-85 LQRVGSAENDSR
+85 VGSAESDAR
-97 SLDQRVT
+97 SSEQRVT

-131 EIRAYIQVCKRASEK
+131 EIRAYVQVCERVPSRA
-146 IVTSDAG
+146 
-153 NLKADRSMWQGKDTE
+153 
-168 AAGSMR
+168 
-174 KTPEQTHASSRETS
+174 
-188 VFVPEGAFA
+188 FV
-197 SADGRLYLTGGEG
+197 SADGRLYLTGGVG

-313 KRTFNPMLGIE
+313 QRTFNPMLGIE

-356 AMEDAAASETET
+356 AMEDAAVSKTET

-377 QKAETLIRQVL
+377 QK
-388 AMEDD
+388 
-393 AVSEAETLR
+393 
-402 KEDVSADQKTETS
+402 TETS
-415 EERTAADEAVG
+415 EERMAADEAVG

-448 GDIGRSARRILA
+448 GYIGRSARRILA

-474 GLRGVPVVEVS
+474 GLRGVPIVEVS

-506 GNVGKLVKLAAGI
+506 GNVGKLVKLAAGT

-559 MLTRLEAMGLRVPVM
+559 MLTRLEEMGLRAPVM

-614 RLLEGFCCIKS
+614 RLLEGFQR

>member
-44 VRLPESRKRVQ
+44 VRLPESRKSVQ

-69 NRANRGTQQNS
+69 NRANRGTQQDR

-85 LQRVGSAENDSR
+85 LQRVGSAESDSR
-97 SLDQRVT
+97 PFDQRVGSVNSDLRSSEQLVT

-131 EIRAYIQVCKRASEK
+131 EIRACIQVCKR
-146 IVTSDAG
+146 V
-153 NLKADRSMWQGKDTE
+153 
-168 AAGSMR
+168 
-174 KTPEQTHASSRETS
+174 PSR
-188 VFVPEGAFA
+188 AFA

-235 IFDAVQQVLDAFED
+235 IFDAVQQVLDAFEED

-268 KHVDGKP
+268 KHVDGKS
-275 DAEYIRSKW
+275 DAEYIRSKC

-313 KRTFNPMLGIE
+313 QRTFNPMLGIE

-356 AMEDAAASETET
+356 AMEDAAASKKEM

-388 AMEDD
+388 AMEDV
-393 AVSEAETLR
+393 AVSETQTQR
-402 KEDVSADQKTETS
+402 KEEVSADQKTETS
-415 EERTAADEAVG
+415 EERTAAEEAVG

>member
-55 VDVAAAQ
+55 VDVAAAK
-62 LHEEIAD
+62 LHAEIAD

-85 LQRVGSAENDSR
+85 LQRVGSAESDSR
-97 SLDQRVT
+97 SFDQRVT

-131 EIRAYIQVCKRASEK
+131 EIRACIQVCD
-146 IVTSDAG
+146 V
-153 NLKADRSMWQGKDTE
+153 
-168 AAGSMR
+168 
-174 KTPEQTHASSRETS
+174 
-188 VFVPEGAFA
+188 VVVPEGAFV
-197 SADGRLYLTGGEG
+197 SADGRLYLTGGVG

-313 KRTFNPMLGIE
+313 QRTFNPMLGIE

-356 AMEDAAASETET
+356 AMEDAAVSETQT
-368 LRKEEVSAD
+368 LRKEE
-377 QKAETLIRQVL
+377 
-388 AMEDD
+388 
-393 AVSEAETLR
+393 
-402 KEDVSADQKTETS
+402 VSADQKTETS

-433 HGEQTEST
+433 HGEQKELT

-551 REATTTEE
+551 RKATTTEE
-559 MLTRLEAMGLRVPVM
+559 MLTRLEEMGLRVPVM

>member
-55 VDVAAAQ
+55 VDVAAAK
-62 LHEEIAD
+62 LHAEIAD

-85 LQRVGSAENDSR
+85 LQRVGSAESDSR
-97 SLDQRVT
+97 SFDQRVT

-131 EIRAYIQVCKRASEK
+131 EIRAYIQVCD
-146 IVTSDAG
+146 V
-153 NLKADRSMWQGKDTE
+153 
-168 AAGSMR
+168 
-174 KTPEQTHASSRETS
+174 
-188 VFVPEGAFA
+188 VVVPEGAFA
-197 SADGRLYLTGGEG
+197 SADGRLYLTGGVG

-268 KHVDGKP
+268 KHVYGKP

-313 KRTFNPMLGIE
+313 QRTFNPMLGIE

-356 AMEDAAASETET
+356 AMEDAAVSETQT
-368 LRKEEVSAD
+368 LRKEE
-377 QKAETLIRQVL
+377 
-388 AMEDD
+388 
-393 AVSEAETLR
+393 
-402 KEDVSADQKTETS
+402 VSADQKTETS

-433 HGEQTEST
+433 HGEQKELT

-551 REATTTEE
+551 RKATTTEE
-559 MLTRLEAMGLRVPVM
+559 MLTRLEEMGLRVPVM

>member
-44 VRLPESRKRVQ
+44 VRLPENRKRVQ
-55 VDVAAAQ
+55 V
-62 LHEEIAD
+62 
-69 NRANRGTQQNS
+69 
-80 DGRSP
+80 
-85 LQRVGSAENDSR
+85 VGSAESDAR
-97 SLDQRVT
+97 SSEQRVT

-131 EIRAYIQVCKRASEK
+131 EIRACIQVCKRASEK
-146 IVTSDAG
+146 IVTSGAE
-153 NLKADRSMWQGKDTE
+153 NLKTDRSMWQGKDSE

-174 KTPEQTHASSRETS
+174 MNAEHAPASSREAS
-188 VFVPEGAFA
+188 VLVPEGAFM
-197 SADGRLYLTGGEG
+197 STDGRLYLTGGEG

-235 IFDAVQQVLDAFED
+235 IFDAVQQVLDAFEED

-255 EGCTPSLEMENKL
+255 EGCTPSLEMENKP
-268 KHVDGKP
+268 KHMDGKP
-275 DAEYIRSKW
+275 DAEYIRSKC

-313 KRTFNPMLGIE
+313 QRTFNPMLGIE

-356 AMEDAAASETET
+356 AMED
-368 LRKEEVSAD
+368 
-377 QKAETLIRQVL
+377 
-388 AMEDD
+388 D

-402 KEDVSADQKTETS
+402 KGEVSAAQKAETS
-415 EERTAADEAVG
+415 EERTVADEAVG
-426 QLQSPAA
+426 QPQSAAA

-559 MLTRLEAMGLRVPVM
+559 MLTRLEEIGLRAPVM

-614 RLLEGFCCIKS
+614 RLLEGFWM

>member
-55 VDVAAAQ
+55 VDVAAAK
-62 LHEEIAD
+62 LHAEIAD
-69 NRANRGTQQNS
+69 NRANRGTQQDR

-85 LQRVGSAENDSR
+85 LQRVGSAESDSR
-97 SLDQRVT
+97 PFDQRVGSVNSDLRSSEQLVT

-131 EIRAYIQVCKRASEK
+131 EIRACIQVCKR
-146 IVTSDAG
+146 V
-153 NLKADRSMWQGKDTE
+153 
-168 AAGSMR
+168 
-174 KTPEQTHASSRETS
+174 PSR
-188 VFVPEGAFA
+188 AFA

-255 EGCTPSLEMENKL
+255 EGCTPSLEMGNKL

-275 DAEYIRSKW
+275 DAEYIRSKC

-313 KRTFNPMLGIE
+313 QRTFNPMLGIE

-356 AMEDAAASETET
+356 AMEDAAVSETQT
-368 LRKEEVSAD
+368 QRKEE
-377 QKAETLIRQVL
+377 
-388 AMEDD
+388 
-393 AVSEAETLR
+393 
-402 KEDVSADQKTETS
+402 VSADQKTETS

-559 MLTRLEAMGLRVPVM
+559 MLTRLEEMGLRVPVM

>member
-44 VRLPESRKRVQ
+44 VRLPESRKHSL
-55 VDVAAAQ
+55 DSIAAAQ

-69 NRANRGTQQNS
+69 NRANRGTQQNR

-85 LQRVGSAENDSR
+85 LQQARSAESDSG
-97 SLDQRVT
+97 SFDQGVT

-131 EIRAYIQVCKRASEK
+131 EIRAYIQICERALAK
-146 IVTSDAG
+146 IVTSDAE
-153 NLKADRSMWQGKDTE
+153 NLKTDRSMWQGKDFE

-174 KTPEQTHASSRETS
+174 MNAEHAPVSSREAS
-188 VFVPEGAFA
+188 VVVPEGAFA
-197 SADGRLYLTGGEG
+197 SADGRLYLTGGVG

-235 IFDAVQQVLDAFED
+235 IFDAVQQVLNAFED
-249 DEKRRT
+249 D
-255 EGCTPSLEMENKL
+255 
-268 KHVDGKP
+268 
-275 DAEYIRSKW
+275 
-284 LNEGNEKSERSEKPC
+284 EKPC

-313 KRTFNPMLGIE
+313 QRTFNPMLGIE

-356 AMEDAAASETET
+356 AMEDDAASETET
-368 LRKEEVSAD
+368 LRKEDVSAA
-377 QKAETLIRQVL
+377 QKAET
-388 AMEDD
+388 
-393 AVSEAETLR
+393 
-402 KEDVSADQKTETS
+402 S
-415 EERTAADEAVG
+415 EEWMAEDEAAR
-426 QLQSPAA
+426 QPQSAAA

-441 GSGRKDD
+441 GSGRKED

>member
-29 AMLRLLTGQVRSEVT
+29 AMLRLLTGQVLSEVT
-44 VRLPESRKRVQ
+44 VRLPESRK
-55 VDVAAAQ
+55 
-62 LHEEIAD
+62 
-69 NRANRGTQQNS
+69 N
-80 DGRSP
+80 P
-85 LQRVGSAENDSR
+85 ENT
-97 SLDQRVT
+97 RVT
-104 LAVYPTADGGFATR
+104 LSVYPTVDGGFATR

-131 EIRAYIQVCKRASEK
+131 EIRAYVQVCDVAS
-146 IVTSDAG
+146 
-153 NLKADRSMWQGKDTE
+153 
-168 AAGSMR
+168 
-174 KTPEQTHASSRETS
+174 
-188 VFVPEGAFA
+188 VPSGAFA

-235 IFDAVQQVLDAFED
+235 IFDAVQQVLEDFGEDA
-249 DEKRRT
+249 
-255 EGCTPSLEMENKL
+255 CTN
-268 KHVDGKP
+268 
-275 DAEYIRSKW
+275 
-284 LNEGNEKSERSEKPC
+284 C

-313 KRTFNPMLGIE
+313 QRTFNPMLGIE

-344 VATIET
+344 VATIES

-356 AMEDAAASETET
+356 TMEDVAVSGAEK
-368 LRKEEVSAD
+368 LRKEEVSASHGK
-377 QKAETLIRQVL
+377 QT
-388 AMEDD
+388 
-393 AVSEAETLR
+393 VST
-402 KEDVSADQKTETS
+402 D
-415 EERTAADEAVG
+415 
-426 QLQSPAA
+426 
-433 HGEQTEST
+433 
-441 GSGRKDD
+441 SGRKED
-448 GDIGRSARRILA
+448 GDIGRRARRILA

-533 FAAHLALCGG
+533 FAVHLALCGG

-559 MLTRLEAMGLRVPVM
+559 MLTRLEEMGLRAPVM
-574 ASIMGEIEAHMA
+574 TSIMGEIEAHMA
-586 HRIRGQMNFGVIV
+586 HRIRGQMDFGVIV

-605 RVGETAGAA
+605 RVGETAGAE
-614 RLLEGFCCIKS
+614 RLLEKFRGIGA

>member
-55 VDVAAAQ
+55 VDVAAAK

-69 NRANRGTQQNS
+69 NRANRGTQQDSN
-80 DGRSP
+80 GRSP
-85 LQRVGSAENDSR
+85 LQQTGSAESDTR
-97 SLDQRVT
+97 SSEQRVT

-131 EIRAYIQVCKRASEK
+131 EIRAYIQVCER
-146 IVTSDAG
+146 V
-153 NLKADRSMWQGKDTE
+153 
-168 AAGSMR
+168 
-174 KTPEQTHASSRETS
+174 PSR
-188 VFVPEGAFA
+188 AFA
-197 SADGRLYLTGGEG
+197 SADGRLYLTGGVG

-235 IFDAVQQVLDAFED
+235 IFDAVQQVLDAFEED

-255 EGCTPSLEMENKL
+255 EGCTPSFEMENKL

-313 KRTFNPMLGIE
+313 QRTFNPMLGIE

-356 AMEDAAASETET
+356 AME
-368 LRKEEVSAD
+368 
-377 QKAETLIRQVL
+377 
-388 AMEDD
+388 
-393 AVSEAETLR
+393 
-402 KEDVSADQKTETS
+402 
-415 EERTAADEAVG
+415 
-426 QLQSPAA
+426 
-433 HGEQTEST
+433 
-441 GSGRKDD
+441 D

-559 MLTRLEAMGLRVPVM
+559 MLTRLEEMGLRAPVM

-614 RLLEGFCCIKS
+614 RLLEGFQR

>member
-29 AMLRLLTGQVRSEVT
+29 AMLRLLTGQVLPEVT
-44 VRLPESRKRVQ
+44 VRLPESRKRVRAS
-55 VDVAAAQ
+55 VAGVSFRD
-62 LHEEIAD
+62 EISEDREDREAHQD
-69 NRANRGTQQNS
+69 S
-80 DGRSP
+80 DGMSQ
-85 LQRVGSAENDSR
+85 LQQAGPAEGSQGSFA
-97 SLDQRVT
+97 QRVT

-131 EIRAYIQVCKRASEK
+131 EIRAYIQVCDVAS
-146 IVTSDAG
+146 VSA
-153 NLKADRSMWQGKDTE
+153 
-168 AAGSMR
+168 
-174 KTPEQTHASSRETS
+174 
-188 VFVPEGAFA
+188 GAFA
-197 SADGRLYLTGGEG
+197 SADGRLYLTGGVG

-235 IFDAVQQVLDAFED
+235 IFDAVQQVLDAFE
-249 DEKRRT
+249 E
-255 EGCTPSLEMENKL
+255 
-268 KHVDGKP
+268 
-275 DAEYIRSKW
+275 DAGVEH
-284 LNEGNEKSERSEKPC
+284 

-313 KRTFNPMLGIE
+313 QRTFNPMLGIE

-344 VATIET
+344 VATIES

-356 AMEDAAASETET
+356 AMEDAAVLEVDEAAGWPRASASHEDQA
-368 LRKEEVSAD
+368 VSAD
-377 QKAETLIRQVL
+377 
-388 AMEDD
+388 
-393 AVSEAETLR
+393 
-402 KEDVSADQKTETS
+402 
-415 EERTAADEAVG
+415 
-426 QLQSPAA
+426 
-433 HGEQTEST
+433 
-441 GSGRKDD
+441 SGRKKD
-448 GDIGRSARRILA
+448 GDIGRRARRILA

-559 MLTRLEAMGLRVPVM
+559 MLTRLEEMGLRAPVM

-586 HRIRGQMNFGVIV
+586 HRIRGQMDFGVIV

>member
-29 AMLRLLTGQVRSEVT
+29 AMLRLLTGQGRSEVT
-44 VRLPESRKRVQ
+44 VRLPESRKHSL
-55 VDVAAAQ
+55 DSIAAAQ
-62 LHEEIAD
+62 FHEEIAD

-85 LQRVGSAENDSR
+85 LQQAGSAESDAR
-97 SLDQRVT
+97 SFDQRVT

-131 EIRAYIQVCKRASEK
+131 EIRACIQVCD
-146 IVTSDAG
+146 V
-153 NLKADRSMWQGKDTE
+153 
-168 AAGSMR
+168 
-174 KTPEQTHASSRETS
+174 
-188 VFVPEGAFA
+188 VVVPEGAFA

-235 IFDAVQQVLDAFED
+235 IFDAVQQVLDAFEED

-255 EGCTPSLEMENKL
+255 EGCTPSLEMENKP
-268 KHVDGKP
+268 KHMDGKP
-275 DAEYIRSKW
+275 DAEYIRSKC

-299 YLITISVPAGAELA
+299 YLITISVPVGAELA
-313 KRTFNPMLGIE
+313 QRTFNPMLGIE

-356 AMEDAAASETET
+356 ALEDAAVSET
-368 LRKEEVSAD
+368 
-377 QKAETLIRQVL
+377 
-388 AMEDD
+388 
-393 AVSEAETLR
+393 ETLR
-402 KEDVSADQKTETS
+402 KEDVSADQKAETS
-415 EERTAADEAVG
+415 EEWTAAEEAAR
-426 QLQSPAA
+426 QPQSAAA

-441 GSGRKDD
+441 GSGRKED

-586 HRIRGQMNFGVIV
+586 HRIRRQMNFGVIV

-614 RLLEGFCCIKS
+614 RLLEGFQR

>member
-55 VDVAAAQ
+55 VDVAAAK

-69 NRANRGTQQNS
+69 NRANRGTQQDSN
-80 DGRSP
+80 GRSP
-85 LQRVGSAENDSR
+85 LQQAGSAESDTR
-97 SLDQRVT
+97 SSEQRVT
-104 LAVYPTADGGFATR
+104 LTVYPTADGGFAIR

-131 EIRAYIQVCKRASEK
+131 EIRAYIQVCER
-146 IVTSDAG
+146 V
-153 NLKADRSMWQGKDTE
+153 
-168 AAGSMR
+168 
-174 KTPEQTHASSRETS
+174 PSR
-188 VFVPEGAFA
+188 AFA
-197 SADGRLYLTGGEG
+197 SADGRLYLTGGVG

-235 IFDAVQQVLDAFED
+235 IFDAVQQVLDAFEED

-275 DAEYIRSKW
+275 DAEYIKSKC
-284 LNEGNEKSERSEKPC
+284 LNEENEKSERSEKPC

-313 KRTFNPMLGIE
+313 QRTFNPMLGIE

-344 VATIET
+344 IATIET

-356 AMEDAAASETET
+356 AMEDAAVSETQ
-368 LRKEEVSAD
+368 RKEE
-377 QKAETLIRQVL
+377 
-388 AMEDD
+388 
-393 AVSEAETLR
+393 
-402 KEDVSADQKTETS
+402 VSADQKTETS

-448 GDIGRSARRILA
+448 GYIGRSARRILA

-474 GLRGVPVVEVS
+474 GLRGAPIVEVS

-543 TRAQVAAM
+543 TRSQVAAM

-559 MLTRLEAMGLRVPVM
+559 MLTRLEEMGLRAPVM

-614 RLLEGFCCIKS
+614 RLLEGFQR